1 MGALVWVSK
10 LYLMEKFKYVF
21 ARGWTS
27 TINLNANI
35 CKINFIDCA
44 RDLGSLFV
52 DIIGSKNII
61 IF

>member
-1 MGALVWVSK
+1 
-10 LYLMEKFKYVF
+10 MEKFKYVF